1 VQGYTTESVDK
12 RFYYGWNFADNEGT
26 NPSYLGPISDPENA
40 VDVPNSSFTLETLYE
55 VPSGSSGEEHNWD
68 HPDSFDWD
76 ALINTVKKL
85 KSGEPAQVP
94 KHDFSKYKRID
105 NYKTI
110 YPQSIIIVDGLFT
123 LYNEKLIEM
132 ATYKIFVLC
141 DEDISL
147 SRRLKRD
154 TEERGYSH
162 EVVIE
167 RYFRHVKP
175 SFRDYINPTKRRADI
190 IIQNMGFCIEKNK
203 GVEILIKC
211 LTYTH

>member
-1 VQGYTTESVDK
+1 MEFETKVILIAGGSSSGKSSISSYIKKIIGADSVCIVRMDW
-12 RFYYGWNFADNEGT
+12 FYN
-26 NPSYLGPISDPENA
+26 
-40 VDVPNSSFTLETLYE
+40 E